1 MPPTATPDRKR
12 KFRFSFG
19 LRTLFLLTAVAA
31 VSAWSWNLWQRNESQ
46 RSVVSQLS
54 GLGGANWSYGSVP
67 AGPAWVRRLVGEAK
81 LRDVVELRL
90 GDTPFGDE
98 DIGLLMQLPHLEKLI
113 LDDAKISDA
122 KLAELQRARP
132 RLKIMDR
139 HVDPQLFPVGKVI
152 RISDSTHTPAS
163 RIVLGTVFVSLAI
176 AAVYIYRR
184 TRRIKLAAKAL

>member
-1 MPPTATPDRKR
+1 
-12 KFRFSFG
+12 
-19 LRTLFLLTAVAA
+19 
-31 VSAWSWNLWQRNESQ
+31 
-46 RSVVSQLS
+46 
-54 GLGGANWSYGSVP
+54 
-67 AGPAWVRRLVGEAK
+67 
-81 LRDVVELRL
+81 
-90 GDTPFGDE
+90 
-98 DIGLLMQLPHLEKLI
+98 MQLPHLEKLI

-152 RISDSTHTPAS
+152 RISDSTHAAAS
-163 RIVLGTVFVSLAI
+163 RIVKLGAVLLSLAI